1 MGKNGNNHYSET
13 IILKLGGSLIVP
25 NGGLDVDYIKKFY
38 TFIRNQVAE
47 KNRRFFILIGGGKLS
62 RHYRDAGAEITGHEL
77 PNEDLD
83 WLGIHATRLNAHLF
97 RTIFRDLAYP
107 NIIKKY
113 EFIQKPNKPI
123 VIAAGWKPGWSTDYD
138 AVILAQDYNI
148 KTVIKMSN
156 ADHVYNKDPRE
167 FKDAKPFDKISWRQY
182 RAMVGDKW
190 NPGEHAPF
198 DPIAAKLAS
207 EVEIRVLYVDG
218 RKIDNVA
225 KALDGEKFV
234 GTIIE

>member
-1 MGKNGNNHYSET
+1 MANNSYKET
-13 IILKLGGSLIVP
+13 VVLKLGGSLIVP
-25 NGGLDVDYIKKFY
+25 NGGLDIEYIKKFY
-38 TFIRNQVAE
+38 TFIRKQVAE
-47 KNRRFFILIGGGKLS
+47 KNLRFFILIGGGKLS

-77 PNEDLD
+77 LSEDLD

-97 RTIFRDLAYP
+97 RTIFRDLAHP

-113 EFIQKPNKPI
+113 EFVQKPEKPI

-148 KTVIKMSN
+148 KTIIKMSN
-156 ADHVYNKDPRE
+156 TDHVYDKDPNKY
-167 FKDAKPFDKISWRQY
+167 KDAKPFQKISWKDY
-182 RAMVGDKW
+182 CAMVGDKW
-190 NPGEHAPF
+190 RPGQHEPF

-207 EVEIRVLYVDG
+207 ELGTSVFYLDG
-218 RKIDNVA
+218 RDLKNA
-225 KALDGEKFV
+225 KKAINGKNFK